1 MLICPQCQFENP
13 IANKFCQQCGVSLT
27 HNTCPECGSLVT
39 FDDTDCPSCGT
50 VSGVTWLAIIG
61 PEAEAQPD
69 GTVVKPRTFDSYL
82 DLQQR
87 YRVLGQLQAVEG
99 GPELQGQVLDCH
111 PFQLSPLEDLVLKG
125 LEDDPIA
132 TEGGGGD
139 RSEQAL
145 ADSMVALSIPAIA
158 QTYIALCSRFCH
170 VVPTIHNAWI
180 NDGQRIVLLEDR
192 SEYPFMLSLW
202 QAKDAPPPMLQILE
216 WLHDMTQLWQHLETY
231 HCEQSLL
238 VLDNLRTDPEDQTL
252 CLQRL
257 YSNPTPEPLGL
268 EKLGYLWQVLFA
280 ESQTTHLEAL
290 SCLLS
295 DLAEGKLTSVEGL
308 QERIAAIANS
318 LQAAYGDLV
327 GNGRVNI
334 PVADDMQTDVLRPP
348 APRPPVPLVTED
360 WLQATGDRLRAG
372 GGAMT
377 QALEVDLD
385 DSGEETRFDSDD
397 PTVVLPMQLFNL
409 EEVGRTDVGR
419 RKHNEDYFGIET
431 QVIKLESPSGKTL
444 RARNLYVLCD
454 GMGGHEGGEV
464 ASALAVDTIRNYF
477 KETWQTPPFPELGSG
492 VLPNVATMT
501 AAVLQANQA
510 IYDVNQQNGRSG
522 SARMGT
528 TLLALL
534 ISDAE
539 AAIAHVG
546 DSRVY
551 RYTRKRG
558 LEQLTVDH
566 EVGQREIQRG
576 VDPTV
581 AYSRPDAYQ
590 LTQAL
595 GPRDENFVKPD
606 VQYLELN
613 EDMLLLLCS
622 DGLSD
627 NDLLE
632 KHWESHI
639 HPLLSSQ
646 TNLDKGVAE
655 LIDLANRYNG
665 HDNITAIVV
674 RVKVRPS
681 LDHLR

>member
-27 HNTCPECGSLVT
+27 HNTCPDCGNLVA
-39 FDDTDCPSCGT
+39 FKDMDCPSCGT
-50 VSGVTWLAIIG
+50 VSGVTWLAIVG
-61 PEAEAQPD
+61 LESAAAVEAALVP
-69 GTVVKPRTFDSYL
+69 PRLFDSYL

-87 YRVLGQLQAVEG
+87 YRVLGRLSVVEG
-99 GPELQGQVLDCH
+99 GQELQGQVLDCN

-125 LEDDPIA
+125 LEEEAAAADR
-132 TEGGGGD
+132 EGGD
-139 RSEQAL
+139 RDDQLL
-145 ADSMVALSIPAIA
+145 ADSMATLSIPAIA
-158 QTYIALCSRFCH
+158 QTYITLCNRFYH
-170 VVPTIHNAWI
+170 VIPTIHNAWTS
-180 NDGQRIVLLEDR
+180 DGQTILLLEDR
-192 SEYPFMLSLW
+192 SDYPSMLSLW
-202 QAKDAPPPMLQILE
+202 QTREAPPPMLQILE
-216 WLHDMTQLWQHLETY
+216 WLHAMSQLWRYLETY
-231 HCEQSLL
+231 QCEQSLL
-238 VLDNLRTDPEDQTL
+238 VLENLRTDPEDQTL

-257 YSNPTPEPLGL
+257 YRNPEAGALGL
-268 EKLGYLWQVLFA
+268 EKLGYLWQLLFA
-280 ESQTTHLEAL
+280 ESQTTHMDAL
-290 SCLLS
+290 SSLLS
-295 DLAEGKLTSVEGL
+295 DLVEGKLTSVDL
-308 QERIAAIANS
+308 VQERIAAIAHTI
-318 LQAAYGDLV
+318 QAAQASLISQVEGYGSD
-327 GNGRVNI
+327 
-334 PVADDMQTDVLRPP
+334 DDMRTDVLRPLP
-348 APRPPVPLVTED
+348 PRPVLPRLVEEWED
-360 WLQATGDRLRAG
+360 GGDRASVG
-372 GGAMT
+372 TAIDAPPM
-377 QALEVDLD
+377 DLD
-385 DSGEETRFDSDD
+385 DGGEETRFDSDD

-419 RKHNEDYFGIET
+419 QRVHNEDYFGIET
-431 QVIKLESPSGKTL
+431 QVVKLESPSGKTL

-454 GMGGHEGGEV
+454 GMGGHDGGEV
-464 ASALAVDTIRNYF
+464 ASALAVDTIRSFF
-477 KETWQTPPFPELGSG
+477 KENWQPLPIAETGSAS
-492 VLPNVATMT
+492 LPNLAMMT

-510 IYDVNQQNGRSG
+510 IYDVNQQNRRSG

-528 TLLALL
+528 TLITML

-539 AAIAHVG
+539 VAIAHVG

-576 VDPTV
+576 VDPAV

-627 NDLLE
+627 NNLLE

-655 LIDLANRYNG
+655 LIELANRYNG